1 MKKKADAIKHH
12 MDTLA
17 ALLLFGVFA
26 VCVLAVLLTGADA
39 YRRLTERDREAYD
52 RRSCVQ
58 YIATRVRQSDAA
70 GGIGVEPFG
79 DTTALVLGEGDFV
92 TRVYCY
98 EGYIMEPYCAAG
110 DTELTPRDGERVME
124 ADSMDAYLTD
134 GLLQIIVVDPNY
146 QYDSMVLSLRS
157 GEGGAA

>member
-1 MKKKADAIKHH
+1 MKKKVNAIQHH

-39 YRRLTERDREAYD
+39 YRRLTERDRVSYD

-58 YIATRVRQSDAA
+58 YIATRVRQSDTA
-70 GGIGVEPFG
+70 GGVCVEDFG
-79 DTTALVLGEGDFV
+79 GATALVLGEGDFV

-98 EGYIMEPYCAAG
+98 EGYLMELYCAAG
-110 DTELTPRDGERVME
+110 DTDLVPQDGERVMA

-134 GLLQIIVVDPNY
+134 GLLQVVVVDPNY